1 MRTLNTDFWAD
12 YESSNIRHKLSLKI
26 FCPLDF
32 QLLMSFVTA
41 VNTQRGTQQHD
52 QNGLVPILSGLQ
64 TALLDSFLS
73 NSEFL
78 GVFQLILDP

>member
-1 MRTLNTDFWAD
+1 
-12 YESSNIRHKLSLKI
+12 
-26 FCPLDF
+26 
-32 QLLMSFVTA
+32 MSFVTA